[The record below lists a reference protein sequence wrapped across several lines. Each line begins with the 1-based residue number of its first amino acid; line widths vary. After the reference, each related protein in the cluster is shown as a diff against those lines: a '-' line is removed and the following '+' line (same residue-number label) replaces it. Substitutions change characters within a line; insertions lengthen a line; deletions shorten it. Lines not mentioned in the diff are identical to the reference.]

1 MRRAP
6 GAAPRGAGSPTC
18 AAPRPERFCAGRA
31 AEPCSARPQGSQPQ
45 LGGGPASDV
54 ELLVAPSEPVEAL
67 GDGGSGLAWAAVVT
81 SLVSSVVA
89 LPNSRIAFPTAP
101 PSSGRRP
108 GPQMIRTTISS
119 MTT

>member
-6 GAAPRGAGSPTC
+6 GAAPRGARSPTC
-18 AAPRPERFCAGRA
+18 AAPRPERFWAGRA

-89 LPNSRIAFPTAP
+89 LRNSRIAFPTP
-101 PSSGRRP
+101 PPPSGRRP
-108 GPQMIRTTISS
+108 PPTLISPTFTTI
-119 MTT
+119 